1 MHHYVLLTSQEMII
15 SKYER
20 KTNGNYQNR
29 CKGRQKSQTNQLTIA
44 LAITEE
50 AERLKNIQNRIGTKR
65 RIKSKLTTD
74 H

>member
-1 MHHYVLLTSQEMII
+1 MLLTSQEMII

-20 KTNGNYQNR
+20 KTNGNDQNR
-29 CKGRQKSQTNQLTIA
+29 CKERQKSQTNQLTIA

>member
-1 MHHYVLLTSQEMII
+1 MLLTSHEMII

-20 KTNGNYQNR
+20 KTNGNDQNR

-65 RIKSKLTTD
+65 RKKSKLTTD

>member
-1 MHHYVLLTSQEMII
+1 VLLTSQEMII

-20 KTNGNYQNR
+20 KTNGNDQNR
-29 CKGRQKSQTNQLTIA
+29 CKERQKSQTNQLTIA

>member
-1 MHHYVLLTSQEMII
+1 VLLTSQEMII

-20 KTNGNYQNR
+20 KTNGNDQNR
-29 CKGRQKSQTNQLTIA
+29 CKERQKSQTNQLTIA

-65 RIKSKLTTD
+65 RKKSKLTTD

>member
-1 MHHYVLLTSQEMII
+1 MLLTSQEMII
-15 SKYER
+15 SNYER
-20 KTNGNYQNR
+20 KTNEIDQNR

-50 AERLKNIQNRIGTKR
+50 AERLKNIENRIGTKR

>member
-1 MHHYVLLTSQEMII
+1 
-15 SKYER
+15 
-20 KTNGNYQNR
+20 
-29 CKGRQKSQTNQLTIA
+29 LTIA

-65 RIKSKLTTD
+65 RKKSKLTTD